1 MTKQK
6 FLVTGGAGFIGSHLC
21 EALVARGCA
30 VRVLDDFSSGHRENL
45 RAVRDEIETIEGDVR
60 DVAAVESAARG
71 VDGVFH
77 LAALVSVPDSVNR
90 PRDSHAINA
99 GGTLNV
105 LLAARAAGAR
115 RVVYASTAA
124 AYGSDPELPK
134 REDMLP
140 MPESPYAADKV
151 AGELYLRVFAKLY
164 GMGTV
169 ALRFFNVYGPR
180 QDPRSPYSGVISRFV
195 HALRTG
201 ARPVVF
207 GDGAQTRDFVYVADV
222 ARACVAAMFNP
233 AVGRGAVLNVAT
245 GRSVSLLE
253 LLRELGELTGRAIE
267 PEFAPERPGDIRHS
281 AADVRRAAD
290 TLGFR
295 AEVSLRDGLRRLL
308 IYEGLL
314 PAGGQ

>member
-1 MTKQK
+1 MRKQR

-21 EALVARGCA
+21 EALVARGCG

-45 RAVRDEIETIEGDVR
+45 RAVRDEIEIMEGDVR
-60 DVAAVESAARG
+60 DAAAVESAARG

-124 AYGSDPELPK
+124 SYGSDPELPK

-164 GMGTV
+164 GVETV

-180 QDPRSPYSGVISRFV
+180 QDPRSPYSGVISRFA
-195 HALRTG
+195 HALRAG
-201 ARPVVF
+201 ARPVIF
-207 GDGAQTRDFVYVADV
+207 GDGGQTRDFVYVGDV
-222 ARACVAAMFNP
+222 ALACVAAMFHP
-233 AVGRGAVLNVAT
+233 AVGRGDVFNVAT

-253 LLRELGELTGRAIE
+253 LLRALGELTGRTIE